1 MEVKFEALIGGL
13 VLPDALHW
21 DHETQNLYF
30 VDTNDRSIYRYTPST
45 KIYAKATLGL
55 NNITVIIPLQGQRDK
70 FLITHG
76 NKLSVISWDGKSDRV
91 SSIEPVAALDG
102 AADGS
107 YIWCDGKVDPRGKF
121 WAGAMIVGSRGG
133 FAEKTGTLYNL
144 ETDKRIKRHFNS
156 LTIPNG
162 LAWNQVTKKFYFI
175 DSPTRRIEE
184 FDYDAENSIIT
195 NRTRLFTFDDH
206 DIPGAPDGMTIDIEG
221 NLWVTCFG
229 GGMVIKIDP
238 TKRESLLEQ
247 IRLPAGQANSYCI
260 LQNLCTVILTTAE
273 TMLKIECINDDR
285 TQLGESPFWDENS
298 QSIYFVDIYGK
309 SVYHYTPATKRYVK
323 AVIGE
328 KRVSFIIPIED
339 KENKFLIGYGN
350 ELAILS
356 WDGVSNKIEGLE
368 TVVALQNTDDKNHV
382 FNDGK
387 ADPWG
392 RIWAGI
398 YLLKP
403 SGGLDVKEN
412 QGTLFALKSDK
423 TLGVLTSGVTLSN
436 GLTWNDDLKK
446 FYYIDTMA
454 GEVYQFDYKDS
465 QISNQRTIF
474 EFSEVGIDGGPDGMT
489 IDSDGNLWI
498 ACFGGSKIIQIDP
511 KKPNTLLKTIDMPV
525 KQVTCVE
532 FGGLNYEDL
541 YVTTG
546 SIPLGGT
553 PAPEGGWT
561 YKITG
566 LGVRGVPARK
576 VKL

>member
-1 MEVKFEALIGGL
+1 
-13 VLPDALHW
+13 
-21 DHETQNLYF
+21 
-30 VDTNDRSIYRYTPST
+30 
-45 KIYAKATLGL
+45 
-55 NNITVIIPLQGQRDK
+55 
-70 FLITHG
+70 
-76 NKLSVISWDGKSDRV
+76 
-91 SSIEPVAALDG
+91 
-102 AADGS
+102 
-107 YIWCDGKVDPRGKF
+107 
-121 WAGAMIVGSRGG
+121 MIVGSRGG

-175 DSPTRRIEE
+175 DSPTRRVEE

-247 IRLPAGQANSYCI
+247 IRLPAGQAS
-260 LQNLCTVILTTAE
+260 
-273 TMLKIECINDDR
+273 
-285 TQLGESPFWDENS
+285 
-298 QSIYFVDIYGK
+298 
-309 SVYHYTPATKRYVK
+309 
-323 AVIGE
+323 E